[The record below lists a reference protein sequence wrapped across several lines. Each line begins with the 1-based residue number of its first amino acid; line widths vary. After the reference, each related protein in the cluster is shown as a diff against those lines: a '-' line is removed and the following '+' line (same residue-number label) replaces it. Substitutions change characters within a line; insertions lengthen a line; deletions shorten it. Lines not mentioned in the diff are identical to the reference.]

1 MILIADASA
10 LIALSASVTSC
21 KVLENVLDLAGE
33 SDALRDLRP

>member
-10 LIALSASVTSC
+10 LIALSASVISRTLLET
-21 KVLENVLDLAGE
+21 VLELAGE